1 MSETEIERE
10 IPGVGVGTGESEV
23 GERKRERER
32 EREEEGG
39 ERKRTV
45 RNRRG
50 ESECVRRLMCAREC
64 ACVSLYMYFSALYPL
79 TCMRLTSFHKLT
91 LTLFPGTHLYSTVH
105 AVDAAG
111 LASAKVHSDGVV
123 IDSSPPQPVHKF
135 RFGPNLLQNP
145 SFEEGAYRSTPSKW
159 TGSGIFYFSTSSS
172 GIDPQ
177 DDPAYLDIASGYIE
191 QTIATVKGKKYRM
204 TFYVRS
210 PDSVLFYSQHV
221 GFVRLPEFHAAFAVA
236 PSPAHWQKHLYFFI
250 ASDTSSTVRIGA
262 VGRKTGFLLDGVNV
276 QEVSAG
282 RRVPSADPRDPVNA
296 HVEPMH
302 VHVTSRGSYTAVT
315 AAWDVEDPES
325 PVTGHSWAIG
335 TVRGESC
342 VTSSHMLRRVMCYF
356 ESCVTTGHVLRR
368 L

>member
-1 MSETEIERE
+1 
-10 IPGVGVGTGESEV
+10 
-23 GERKRERER
+23 
-32 EREEEGG
+32 
-39 ERKRTV
+39 
-45 RNRRG
+45 
-50 ESECVRRLMCAREC
+50 
-64 ACVSLYMYFSALYPL
+64 MYASKCIH
-79 TCMRLTSFHKLT
+79 TSTLTSFHALT

-111 LASAKVHSDGVV
+111 LTSAKVHSDGVV

-135 RFGPNLLQNP
+135 RFGPNLLHNP

-177 DDPAYLDIASGYIE
+177 DGPAYLDIASGYIE
-191 QTIATVKGKKYRM
+191 QTIATVKAKKYRV

-210 PDSVLFYSQHV
+210 PDSVRFYSQQI

-236 PSPAHWQKHLYFFI
+236 PSPADWQKHLYFFI

-262 VGRKTGFLLDGVNV
+262 VGRKTGYLLDGVKV

-296 HVEPMH
+296 HVQPMH

-315 AAWDVEDPES
+315 AAWDVEDRES
-325 PVTGHSWAIG
+325 PVTGHSWAVG
-335 TVRGESC
+335 TVRGE
-342 VTSSHMLRRVMCYF
+342 
-356 ESCVTTGHVLRR
+356 
-368 L
+368 